1 MWLEAR
7 RNSLVIFLMSYFI
20 NYEELFKALT
30 PYLHSQ
36 NTSNNGSYKA
46 DDSIQGKTSST
57 PVRTN
62 AEP

>member
-7 RNSLVIFLMSYFI
+7 RNSLVIFLNVFI

-36 NTSNNGSYKA
+36 NMSNNGSYKA
-46 DDSIQGKTSST
+46 DDSIQGKTSSN